1 MMRLSLTFPSTT
13 IFRPVEIAIALP
25 SGFSTAKPPYRVLW
39 ALHCAM
45 KSGEF
50 FFDTLDAA
58 GVAEKSQIALVAPS
72 LGNGYFIN
80 SSFEAQGDFLQ
91 EMLCSLRDILPLSS
105 RREDNAV
112 LGVSM
117 GGFGAV
123 RWALES
129 GAFGSA
135 AAISGVF
142 DCALPPDERM
152 LKNRAQRALYLT
164 FTTRMRQMLLD
175 MDGQVRPEAD
185 LERLLQQTSAG
196 AFPHIYLYCG
206 DQDYLSLPHNT
217 ALEENCARYRCPV
230 SLRLAAGEHEPVY
243 WRSAFQD
250 SVTDLFG
257 QPDRTA

>member
-1 MMRLSLTFPSTT
+1 MMRLLLTFPSTT
-13 IFRPVEIAIALP
+13 LFRPVEIAIALP

-58 GVAEKSQIALVAPS
+58 EAVEKSQIALVAPS

-91 EMLCSLRDILPLSS
+91 EILRDLHDILPLSS

-117 GGFGAV
+117 GGFGAI

-135 AAISGVF
+135 AATQ
-142 DCALPPDERM
+142 A
-152 LKNRAQRALYLT
+152 
-164 FTTRMRQMLLD
+164 
-175 MDGQVRPEAD
+175 
-185 LERLLQQTSAG
+185 
-196 AFPHIYLYCG
+196 
-206 DQDYLSLPHNT
+206 SLT
-217 ALEENCARYRCPV
+217 ALSP
-230 SLRLAAGEHEPVY
+230 PM
-243 WRSAFQD
+243 SAC
-250 SVTDLFG
+250 
-257 QPDRTA
+257 